1 MFNASIG
8 SCILLLTMAESSLI
22 QIFIIPVGVV
32 ITNGQAEF
40 LAKFSL
46 KTLGTNEASLTNDMQ
61 LFDNP
66 NINAVILSNNQK

>member
-1 MFNASIG
+1 M
-8 SCILLLTMAESSLI
+8 
-22 QIFIIPVGVV
+22 GVV

-46 KTLGTNEASLTNDMQ
+46 KTLGTNEASLTNDLQ
-61 LFDNP
+61 LFDTP